1 MPKAKR
7 ELADL
12 MPSQSVVIEVL
23 DARMPAASANPVVAE
38 LRRDKPCVKVL
49 SKSDLADPDVT
60 QMWLRHFEADDR
72 VLAIATSLANAA
84 EARVRVPAL
93 CEQISKRTRGAKKTT
108 RAVIV
113 GVPNVGKSTLTN
125 TLMGRKVAAASD
137 VPAVTKIRQQVELP
151 GGMVLSDN
159 PGLLSPKIED
169 NAATMRLALCAAIP
183 DTADYESVALF
194 GAKYFLE
201 RYPALLMA
209 RYKLKDLPLAHRAH
223 RRDRASPGVPPR
235 GRRDRDLQGR
245 EHPRSRL
252 SLGRARARRP
262 RAPALGDR
270 PHAQRRARRARRA
283 RRGRAVVTTSR
294 RRVRCARAAM
304 R

>member
-1 MPKAKR
+1 MPVQWYPGHMPKARR

-12 MPSQSVVIEVL
+12 MPSQDVVIEVL

-93 CEQISKRTRGAKKTT
+93 CERISKRTRGASKTT

-125 TLMGRKVAAASD
+125 TLMGRKVAEASD
-137 VPAVTKIRQQVELP
+137 VPAVTKVRQQVELP

-159 PGLLSPKIED
+159 PGLLWPKIDD

-183 DTADYESVALF
+183 DTALDYESVALF

-209 RYKLKDLPLAHRAH
+209 RYKLKALPPTPTALIEEI
-223 RRDRASPGVPPR
+223 
-235 GRRDRDLQGR
+235 GRRRGCLRAGGVIEVYKAASILVHDF
-245 EHPRSRL
+245 RSGA
-252 SLGRARARRP
+252 LGRISLERP
-262 RAPALGDR
+262 RA
-270 PHAQRRARRARRA
+270 
-283 RRGRAVVTTSR
+283 VTSHTRSL
-294 RRVRCARAAM
+294 APDEPGEGEQ
-304 R
+304 

>member
-12 MPSQSVVIEVL
+12 MPSQDVVIEVL

-49 SKSDLADPDVT
+49 SKSDLADPEVT

-159 PGLLSPKIED
+159 PGLLWPKIED

-183 DTADYESVALF
+183 DTALDYESVALF

-209 RYKLKDLPLAHRAH
+209 RYKLKALPP
-223 RRDRASPGVPPR
+223 SPTALIEEI
-235 GRRDRDLQGR
+235 GRRRGCLRAGGVIEVYKAASILVHDF
-245 EHPRSRL
+245 RSGA
-252 SLGRARARRP
+252 LGRIS
-262 RAPALGDR
+262 LER
-270 PHAQRRARRARRA
+270 PHT
-283 RRGRAVVTTSR
+283 VTAHTRS
-294 RRVRCARAAM
+294 VAPDEPDAGEQ
-304 R
+304 

>member
-12 MPSQSVVIEVL
+12 MPSQDVVIEVL

-159 PGLLSPKIED
+159 PGLLWPKIED

-183 DTADYESVALF
+183 DTALDYESVALF

-209 RYKLKDLPLAHRAH
+209 RYKLKELPP
-223 RRDRASPGVPPR
+223 SPTALIEEI
-235 GRRDRDLQGR
+235 GRRRGCLRAGGVIEIYKAASILVHDF
-245 EHPRSRL
+245 RSGA
-252 SLGRARARRP
+252 LGRIS
-262 RAPALGDR
+262 LER
-270 PHAQRRARRARRA
+270 PHS
-283 RRGRAVVTTSR
+283 VTAHTRS
-294 RRVRCARAAM
+294 VAPDEPEEPDAGEQ
-304 R
+304 